1 MKSKNRMKKYSF
13 IVSLVLALSLALSP
27 VSAFADDLDT
37 PVHEDPIDEIQYED
51 GTSSTNIS
59 LSYWDQ
65 YAGCSHYITGTSN
78 VTYSIAW
85 TEGDY
90 SYFTGL
96 VYNNSNMK
104 FDGVSRTFN
113 PITGYDYDV
122 SPLDPGHGNANGHA
136 FQDFKI
142 SGGSV
147 TFRVRINVSVYGE
160 ISHYAEFKHK

>member
-1 MKSKNRMKKYSF
+1 MRKKMRTRKSSLLA
-13 IVSLVLALSLALSP
+13 SLVLALSLALSP

-51 GTSSTNIS
+51 GTSSANIS

-65 YAGCSHYITGTSN
+65 YAGCSRYITGTSN
-78 VTYSIAW
+78 VTYSMAW

-96 VYNNSNMK
+96 VYNNSNTK
-104 FDGVSRTFN
+104 LDGVSRTFN
-113 PITGYDYDV
+113 PITGYDT
-122 SPLDPGHGNANGHA
+122 SPSDPGHGNANGYA